1 MIGIYVVMY
10 VGRLISFFIFK
21 KQIFT
26 YGYGCTMKEFAV
38 FIHGGLRGA
47 VGLSFAM
54 LANADEQLSPALRDI
69 VIIWMINNVSSCS
82 ICQDALCSP

>member
-1 MIGIYVVMY
+1 MIGIYLAMY
-10 VGRLISFFIFK
+10 VSRMVTLLIFK

-26 YGYGCTMKEFAV
+26 LGYGCTTNEFIV

-54 LANADEQLSPALRDI
+54 LANADQDLSPALRDI
-69 VIIWMINNVSSCS
+69 VIIYALLALPILFRIVSDSN
-82 ICQDALCSP
+82 

>member
-1 MIGIYVVMY
+1 MYFFNQQQSEYIKTDDYYKMIGIYVVMY
-10 VGRLISFFIFK
+10 VGRMISFFLFK

-26 YGYGCTMKEFAV
+26 YGYGCTSREFAV

-69 VIIWMINNVSSCS
+69 V
-82 ICQDALCSP
+82 Q